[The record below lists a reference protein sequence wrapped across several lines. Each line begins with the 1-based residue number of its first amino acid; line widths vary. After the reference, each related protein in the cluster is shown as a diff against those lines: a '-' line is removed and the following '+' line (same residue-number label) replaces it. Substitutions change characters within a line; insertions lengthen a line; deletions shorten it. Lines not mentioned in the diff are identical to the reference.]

1 MNKDTTITSSIE
13 DMRNNLRNLKANQSK
28 KRREYYN
35 KHMEE
40 AAQMYD
46 NDWYNL
52 RNAYIAEHPL
62 CEIHE
67 KFGVIKPAEEV
78 HHKRII
84 SSGYDKDAMRSLTL
98 NENNLMSLC
107 KSCHRQLHKIAK
119 ERQLQYIDYC
129 VPYELEKY

>member
-1 MNKDTTITSSIE
+1 MKDTTITSSIE
-13 DMRNNLRNLKANQSK
+13 EMRNNLRNLKANQSK

-35 KHMEE
+35 KHMED
-40 AAQMYD
+40 AAKMYD

-52 RNAYIAEHPL
+52 RNAYIAEHPI
-62 CEIHE
+62 CENCLKH
-67 KFGVIKPAEEV
+67 GLVVPAVHV

-107 KSCHRQLHKIAK
+107 RSCHDKMHRIAK
-119 ERQLQYIDYC
+119 EKGLSYIDEC
-129 VPYELEKY
+129 LPTVLEEY